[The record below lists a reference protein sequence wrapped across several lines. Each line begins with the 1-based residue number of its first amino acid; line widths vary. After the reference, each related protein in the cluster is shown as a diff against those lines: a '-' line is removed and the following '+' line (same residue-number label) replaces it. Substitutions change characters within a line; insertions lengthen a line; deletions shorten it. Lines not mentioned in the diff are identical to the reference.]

1 MENHQLIMVIDF
13 GGQYN
18 HLIARRVRECGVYC
32 EVKPYTVSIEEIK
45 QKNPI
50 GIIFTG
56 GPNSVYVKDAPRI
69 DPALYQ
75 LGIPIL
81 GICYGIQLIAQE
93 LGGHVTSPD
102 RREYG
107 RTETTRRP
115 VESLLFGDQPDHF
128 ISWMSH
134 TDYID
139 RLPEGFVATAATL
152 LLPDGGDGKSDAED
166 LRPADASR
174 GQSHRGRHRPASQL
188 PLQYLRRRPATGR

>member
-1 MENHQLIMVIDF
+1 MENHQLILVIDF

-56 GPNSVYVKDAPRI
+56 GPNSVYVKDAHRI

-81 GICYGIQLIAQE
+81 GICYGVQLIAQE

-107 RTETTRRP
+107 RTETTRCP
-115 VESLLFGDQPDHF
+115 VESLLFGDQPDRF

-139 RLPEGFVATAATL
+139 RLPE
-152 LLPDGGDGKSDAED
+152 
-166 LRPADASR
+166 
-174 GQSHRGRHRPASQL
+174 
-188 PLQYLRRRPATGR
+188 